1 MKLLIDKSDAAIITS
16 PAAETFGFSKSRFTA
31 WNKVEF
37 PLRLY
42 SNVGKKASIS
52 TDKTADFT
60 NIIMRT

>member
-37 PLRLY
+37 PLVYTVMLE
-42 SNVGKKASIS
+42 KKHQSQLIRQQILQ
-52 TDKTADFT
+52 TLL
-60 NIIMRT
+60 